1 MIKFIFLLS
10 ESNRNAQYKYF
21 DDDINIIKQWKA
33 SEVVATL
40 QVLQNASNTVDFPHP
55 PISPTKA
62 YSTKSSTIWAQKLI
76 KFWTCILAIHV
87 SSSLIANLTT
97 LSTIIW
103 LYLSRERQMG
113 RTEKMMFD

>member
-1 MIKFIFLLS
+1 MLS
-10 ESNRNAQYKYF
+10 ECNRNAQYKYF
-21 DDDINIIKQWKA
+21 DEDINIIKQWKA

-40 QVLQNASNTVDFPHP
+40 QDLPSASNTVGFPHP

-76 KFWTCILAIHV
+76 KFWTCILVIRV
-87 SSSLIANLTT
+87 SSSSTANLTT

-103 LYLSRERQMG
+103 LYLSRERQMV
-113 RTEKMMFD
+113 RTEMIMFD